1 LSEEHENHVAR
12 EGDQVGMGK
21 IDQPHH
27 PEDHADAQSGES
39 VETAH
44 ADGVDEDLR
53 GLSHQD
59 QLAPLIATP
68 K

>member
-1 LSEEHENHVAR
+1 MSEV
-12 EGDQVGMGK
+12 
-21 IDQPHH
+21 DQPHH
-27 PEDHADAQSGES
+27 AEDHADTESGER
-39 VETAH
+39 VETAD

-53 GLSHQD
+53 GLSHRD

>member
-1 LSEEHENHVAR
+1 
-12 EGDQVGMGK
+12 MGEV
-21 IDQPHH
+21 DQPHH
-27 PEDHADAQSGES
+27 PENHADSESGQS
-39 VETAH
+39 VESTH

-53 GLSHQD
+53 GLSHQG

>member
-1 LSEEHENHVAR
+1 
-12 EGDQVGMGK
+12 MGE
-21 IDQPHH
+21 IDEPHH
-27 PEDHADAQSGES
+27 PEDHTDSESGEG

-59 QLAPLIATP
+59 QRTPLIATP

>member
-1 LSEEHENHVAR
+1 
-12 EGDQVGMGK
+12 MGE
-21 IDQPHH
+21 IHQPHH
-27 PEDHADAQSGES
+27 PEDHANSERGER

-44 ADGVDEDLR
+44 ADCVDEDLR
-53 GLSHQD
+53 GLSHPD